1 MRRFVDIM
9 AGRLIDRN
17 SLADAKR
24 TAEYI
29 AHRNM
34 LIGRALQMKLAE
46 DKAERSKHQRA
57 DIIRVK
63 EGNINE

>member
-1 MRRFVDIM
+1 MS
-9 AGRLIDRN
+9 GRIVDRN

-24 TAEYI
+24 KEAYI

-34 LIGRALQMKLAE
+34 LVGRALQIRLAE
-46 DKAERSKHQRA
+46 EKANKMKHQRA

-63 EGNINE
+63 EGE

>member
-1 MRRFVDIM
+1 M
-9 AGRLIDRN
+9 AGRIIDRN

-24 TAEYI
+24 KEAYI

-46 DKAERSKHQRA
+46 DKVNRMEHQRA

-63 EGNINE
+63 GDE

>member
-1 MRRFVDIM
+1 M
-9 AGRLIDRN
+9 GRIVNQD
-17 SLADAKR
+17 SLTKAKR
-24 TAEYI
+24 SAEYI

-34 LIGRALQMKLAE
+34 LIGRALQMKLNE

-57 DIIRVK
+57 DLIRVK

>member
-1 MRRFVDIM
+1 MS
-9 AGRLIDRN
+9 GRIVDRN

-34 LIGRALQMKLAE
+34 LIGMALREKLNE
-46 DKAERSKHQRA
+46 EKSNRMEHQRA
-57 DIIRVK
+57 NIINVK
-63 EGNINE
+63 KGDE